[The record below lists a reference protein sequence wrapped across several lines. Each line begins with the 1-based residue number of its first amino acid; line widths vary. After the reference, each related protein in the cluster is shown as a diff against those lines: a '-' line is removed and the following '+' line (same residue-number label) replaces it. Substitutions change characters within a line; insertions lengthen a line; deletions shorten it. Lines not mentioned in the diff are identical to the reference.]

1 MKARVFSGILG
12 AIVIIFFTWLG
23 HLWLAAGMGIII
35 LLGVWE
41 YYGLTK
47 SMGFQLSLP
56 LVMGGSMLFLL
67 AASVELPFWHF
78 SGPTGV
84 GPAGFIVAAMLFI
97 MLLVELICE
106 ETQVALAK
114 IGVGILG
121 VVYPGLLLSYIIL
134 IRRLPEPFGFHLLIF
149 TYIITWGCDTGA
161 FFVGTLFGK
170 HKLMPRISPNKSI
183 EGAIGGVIIGSAAAI
198 IYSSI
203 VGIPWF
209 PWAIL
214 APVGTVIAQLGDL
227 FESLL
232 KRAAHVKDSG
242 QFLPGH
248 GGVLD
253 RFDSLIFV
261 APFIYYF
268 ALFFIYT

>member
-1 MKARVFSGILG
+1 LKARVFSGILG
-12 AIVIIFFTWLG
+12 AIAIIVFTWLG
-23 HLWLAAGMGIII
+23 HLWLAAGMGIIV

-41 YYGLTK
+41 YYSLTR
-47 SMGFQLSLP
+47 SMGFQLAFP
-56 LVMGGSMLFLL
+56 LMMGGSILFLL
-67 AASVELPFWHF
+67 AASIELPFWHGA
-78 SGPTGV
+78 GPTGI
-84 GPAGFIVAAMLFI
+84 GPAGFIVSAMLFV
-97 MLLVELICE
+97 MLLVELIRE

-114 IGVGILG
+114 IGVEILG

-134 IRRLPEPFGFHLLIF
+134 IRRLPEPYGFHLLIF

-161 FFVGTLFGK
+161 FFVGTFFGK
-170 HKLMPRISPNKSI
+170 HKLMPRVSPKKSV
-183 EGAIGGVIIGSAAAI
+183 EGAIGGVIIGSAAGI
-198 IYSSI
+198 IYNYI

-209 PWAIL
+209 PWAII
-214 APVGTVIAQLGDL
+214 APFGTIIAQLGDL

-242 QFLPGH
+242 MFLPGH

-268 ALFFIYT
+268 ALFFIHT